1 MSATEKSPYDWLK
14 PVFEYVPVVVFLA
27 VYVLYRNEVVTVFGR
42 ELTGLLFATFVT
54 IPVILFTTISTK
66 LLFGKVPP
74 MQMVMA
80 VLVVGFGGLAI
91 LLNDERF
98 IKMRPTLVYGL
109 FAALLT
115 FGVMTGRYYIKMMF
129 GEQLEMPDDAWR
141 KLTTRFIVFL
151 AVMAVMNEV
160 VWRMFSNDIW
170 VALDKIGQP
179 VLFIAFFLSQI
190 SLFVTYAGKPKA

>member
-141 KLTTRFIVFL
+141 KLTMRFIVFL